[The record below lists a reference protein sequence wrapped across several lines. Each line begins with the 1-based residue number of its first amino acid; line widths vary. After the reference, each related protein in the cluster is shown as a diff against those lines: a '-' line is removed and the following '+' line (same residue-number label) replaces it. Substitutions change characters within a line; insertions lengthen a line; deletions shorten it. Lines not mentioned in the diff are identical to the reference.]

1 MSNSDSNRA
10 SMRRLDDEYNR
21 SGIDLLARIP
31 KISNLLGISTSGMN
45 QLNMYKMKL
54 KLANQEI
61 DELK

>member
-1 MSNSDSNRA
+1 
-10 SMRRLDDEYNR
+10 MRRLDDEYNR